1 MKTELSPE
9 ERNALIEYRLE
20 RSEEALEEGAYNARG
35 GYYNMAVNRL
45 YYAAFYAV
53 SALMLSRGINAATHA
68 GIKTLLSLHFVK
80 PGLLPVEHGK
90 TFMTLFENRQSGDY
104 EDFVYCDLDLYNLLL
119 PKTEELIKAVRGLIN
134 N

>member
-9 ERNALIEYRLE
+9 ERSALIEYRLE
-20 RSEEALEEGAYNARG
+20 RSEEALEEGAYNAQG

-119 PKTEELIKAVRGLIN
+119 PKTEELIKAVRDLIN